1 MTKTE
6 MMINRS
12 SGPGRPKYKEMWK
25 ASLDEY
31 AECKERLI
39 DCEYFIKEAKD
50 FIVEHGLSEE
60 FNKILNDK
68 YGMTLAT
75 AILSIR

>member
-31 AECKERLI
+31 AECKGRLM
-39 DCEYFIKEAKD
+39 DCECFIKEAKA
-50 FIVEHGLSEE
+50 FMVEHGLSEK

-68 YGMTLAT
+68 YGMKLAT
-75 AILSIR
+75 TILSIT

>member
-12 SGPGRPKYKEMWK
+12 SGLGRPKYKEMWK
-25 ASLDEY
+25 DSQNEY
-31 AECKERLI
+31 ARIKLRLM
-39 DCEYFIKEAKD
+39 DCECFIKEAKD

-60 FNKILNDK
+60 FNEILNDK

-75 AILSIR
+75 TILSIR

>member
-12 SGPGRPKYKEMWK
+12 SGSGRPKYKKMWE
-25 ASLDEY
+25 ASQDEY
-31 AECKERLI
+31 AKCKLKLM
-39 DCEYFIKEAKD
+39 DCECFIKEARS

-75 AILSIR
+75 TILSIQ